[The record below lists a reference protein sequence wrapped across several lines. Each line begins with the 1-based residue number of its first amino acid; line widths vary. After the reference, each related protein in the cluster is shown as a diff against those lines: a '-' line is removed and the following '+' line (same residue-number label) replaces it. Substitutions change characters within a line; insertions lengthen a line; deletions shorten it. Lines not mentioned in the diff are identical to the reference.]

1 MFNTDH
7 RKGIILENFG
17 IGSVFGFQKKF
28 LVIEVAKD
36 SVSIVD
42 LKTFTL
48 VTDLVKVKDPI
59 HLTKEV
65 SKLANLAGEC
75 CTFNE
80 NSFYPRGIKTR
91 YSNDSRANSSY
102 NRIRAT
108 RAFSG

>member
-48 VTDLVKVKDPI
+48 VTDLVKVKDPT
-59 HLTKEV
+59 HLTKEEV
-65 SKLANLAGEC
+65 RKLANLAGEC

-80 NSFYPRGIKTR
+80 NDFHPVGIK
-91 YSNDSRANSSY
+91 NME
-102 NRIRAT
+102 
-108 RAFSG
+108 FK